1 MCFYIKDNLK
11 VQLFDDFYNLQ
22 DDAYIVASILKSK
35 EKTRI
40 ILDHINLCL
49 DFFQAKAIKTNNQE
63 MIRRYNVISDLYINE
78 TPMTYEAIAETYY
91 KHAKG
96 QTLIF
101 ACSVDHA
108 EAIAEKIPGAVAVT
122 AKTKNRDELIKKFTN
137 REIPVLVNCMIFTEG
152 TDMPLVETVMIARPT
167 SNSSLYTQMVGRGL
181 RLYPGK
187 EKLTLIDLVGTTGR
201 ANLCT
206 APSLLGIDLN
216 AVPASKQDEII
227 GDLFELPDLITKKAD
242 CPSSWIRNIEI
253 VDLWAKEQEYNTHGV
268 NYFKMP
274 NGDMVVSIP
283 KKKIRIPAQD
293 ELGKTT
299 LGGKKV
305 SMQKAFDEV
314 YLYLKENCADYE
326 YIWNIDSMRKWGR
339 FPASEKQITQIK
351 RFMKDFDAENLNKM
365 QASQILNRLFCR

>member
-1 MCFYIKDNLK
+1 MRVNIGYDISK
-11 VQLFDDFYNLQ
+11 VARRMGDFAPGELEEAMNQ
-22 DDAYIVASILKSK
+22 DVL
-35 EKTRI
+35 
-40 ILDHINLCL
+40 
-49 DFFQAKAIKTNNQE
+49 NN
-63 MIRRYNVISDLYINE
+63 
-78 TPMTYEAIAETYY
+78 AIAEAY
-91 KHAKG
+91 KKYAKG

-293 ELGKTT
+293 ELWK
-299 LGGKKV
+299 
-305 SMQKAFDEV
+305 
-314 YLYLKENCADYE
+314 N
-326 YIWNIDSMRKWGR
+326 NIRW
-339 FPASEKQITQIK
+339 
-351 RFMKDFDAENLNKM
+351 
-365 QASQILNRLFCR
+365 